1 MAACVRCGK
10 DIDPAPGRGTTLL
23 CATCAARQPRVPVT
37 AALIAVNVLVFI
49 LMAVRGVSM
58 WEPTGEQLV
67 RWGAGFGPYSLGSQP
82 WRLFTAMFIHIGILH
97 IVFNMVCLWSL
108 GLVAE
113 LIFGWRKYL
122 AIYLLSGLAGS
133 VASAGLHPM
142 IVAAGASAAIFGVA
156 GAMVAVVYLRDLPAL
171 VSARGRLGRLGIVG
185 FVMYNLV
192 WGFARTGI
200 DNAAHVGGLA
210 VGFLIALTIPVAGS
224 QQGPAATRRSSLVLL
239 TGLVLISG
247 AYLGAR
253 RMHATSIEPSHVQE
267 NQLWDSIAATAG
279 RSVRPVTQRRPEDVV
294 RDAQAALQGHPDDT
308 TSLAAL
314 GSAFYELKQWP
325 QSVDAFTRYTR
336 IDSTSAAVWANLGD
350 AYLNWGHA
358 AGAVPP
364 LARATALAPDDA
376 SFQYLLGRA
385 YLESKQYA
393 LAVGAFDAAL
403 KLAPGDPLALEKRRE
418 AARLLAETR
427 SQ

>member
-10 DIDPAPGRGTTLL
+10 DIDPAPGRGTALL

-37 AALIAVNVLVFI
+37 ATLIAVNVLVFI

-97 IVFNMVCLWSL
+97 IV
-108 GLVAE
+108 
-113 LIFGWRKYL
+113 

-142 IVAAGASAAIFGVA
+142 IVAAGASGAIFGVA
-156 GAMVAVVYLRDLPAL
+156 GAMVAVVYLRDRPAL

-224 QQGPAATRRSSLVLL
+224 QEGPAAARRSSLVLL

-253 RMHATSIEPSHVQE
+253 RMHATSLEH
-267 NQLWDSIAATAG
+267 QLWDSIAATAR

-294 RDAQAALQGHPDDT
+294 RDAQAALRSHPDDT

-325 QSVDAFTRYTR
+325 QAVDAFTRYTR
-336 IDSTSAAVWANLGD
+336 IDSTTAAMWANLGD

-358 AGAVPP
+358 ADAVPP
-364 LARATALAPDDA
+364 LARAIALAPDDA

>member
-10 DIDPAPGRGTTLL
+10 DIDPAPGRGTGLL
-23 CATCAARQPRVPVT
+23 CVACAARQPRVSVT
-37 AALIAVNVLVFI
+37 AALIATNVLVFI
-49 LMAVRGVSM
+49 LMAARGVSM
-58 WEPTGEQLV
+58 WEPTAEQLV
-67 RWGAGFGPYSLGSQP
+67 RWGAGFGPYSLGAQP

-97 IVFNMVCLWSL
+97 IAFNMLCLWSL
-108 GLVAE
+108 GPIAE

-122 AIYLLSGLAGS
+122 SIYLLSGLAGS

-142 IVAAGASAAIFGVA
+142 IVAAGASGAIFGVA
-156 GAMVAVVYLRDLPAL
+156 GAMVAVVYLRNLPAL
-171 VSARGRLGRLGIVG
+171 VSARSRLGKLGIVG

-192 WGFARTGI
+192 WGAAHTGI

-210 VGFLIALTIPVAGS
+210 VGFLIALAIPVAGS
-224 QQGPAATRRSSLVLL
+224 QEGHAAVRRSMIVLV
-239 TGLVLISG
+239 TGLVFITG

-253 RMHATSIEPSHVQE
+253 RLSAAHFESRTVQA
-267 NQLWDSIAATAG
+267 QK
-279 RSVRPVTQRRPEDVV
+279 RPEDVV
-294 RDAQAALQGHPDDT
+294 RETQAALRGDPDDT

-314 GSAFYELKQWP
+314 GSAFYELKRWP
-325 QSVDAFTRYTR
+325 QAVDAFTRYTR
-336 IDSTSAAVWANLGD
+336 TDSTNAAMWANLGD

-358 AGAVPP
+358 ADAVHP
-364 LARATALAPDDA
+364 LARATALRPDDP

-385 YLESKQYA
+385 YLESQQYA

-403 KLAPGDPLALEKRRE
+403 KLAPGFQLALEKRQQ